1 MRKWVVTLFLVA
13 GLAGCRE
20 DEKLVRVD
28 YQMSELHTGDGQMI
42 TETEQVRKMGELFEK
57 VDWEKGNVKVQMG
70 REEDMTLT
78 FFYRYDENMPERLEE
93 FEIWFNDGNPVEIV
107 DQNEHR
113 YGKLGAAD
121 GQKLKDLIK

>member
-1 MRKWVVTLFLVA
+1 MA
-13 GLAGCRE
+13 SLAGCRE

-28 YQMSELHTGDGQMI
+28 YQNSELHTSDGQMI
-42 TETEQVRKMGELFEK
+42 TETEQVRKIGELFEK
-57 VDWEKGNVKVQMG
+57 VDWEKGNVKVQMN
-70 REEDMTLT
+70 REEDLKLT
-78 FFYRYDENMPERLEE
+78 FFYRYDKNMPERLEE

-121 GQKLKDLIK
+121 GQKLEDVIK

>member
-1 MRKWVVTLFLVA
+1 MLKWGVTLFIVA
-13 GLAGCRE
+13 VLAGCRE

-28 YQMSELHTGDGQMI
+28 YQMNEFQTGDGQMI
-42 TETEQVRKMGELFEK
+42 TETEQVRKIGELFEK
-57 VDWEKGNVKVQMG
+57 VDWEKGNVKVQMD

-113 YGKLGAAD
+113 YGKLSAAD
-121 GQKLKDLIK
+121 GQKLKDVIK